1 MIFDG
6 PFLAERYAAVGDF
19 IERHP
24 DAVDPIVR
32 SVIQASKKFSAS
44 EAFKA
49 IYQLDCNVRQIQ
61 NIFKHY
67 DIIAALTVGTLY
79 QINEVLAEPFYTNAT
94 NGLYMNFV
102 NMADLCAVAVP
113 NGFLDNG
120 MPMGITLIAPAFHD
134 FFLCKLADTFYPLRV
149 DITGAIQAEV

>member
-24 DAVDPIVR
+24 DAVDPIVK
-32 SVIQASKKFSAS
+32 SVVQASKNFSAS
-44 EAFKA
+44 KAFKA
-49 IYQLDCNVRQIQ
+49 NYRLDCNVRQIQ

-79 QINEVLAEPFYTNAT
+79 QINEVLAEPFYTNAS
-94 NGLYMNFV
+94 NGLYMNFE
-102 NMADLCAVAVP
+102 NMADLCVVAVP

-134 FFLCKLADTFYPLRV
+134 LFSVNWLIHFILCRMTL
-149 DITGAIQAEV
+149 QAPNKQR